1 MFEVLNNMANGL
13 GAVLAVGPILGIIV
27 GVCIGMFFGAIPGI
41 SAIMA
46 IAIILPFTFY
56 VDPIIGITTLLAVY
70 KSGIYGGSISAILIN
85 TPGAAASF
93 LTAQDGYALTKMG
106 KAGKA
111 LAMALYA
118 SVTGEALATL
128 VLIFVAAP
136 ISIISLQAGP
146 IEKVFLLIFAFTVV
160 GSMTGESI
168 PRGILS
174 CCLGMLFAMVGMST
188 ITGATRLTFGIPEL
202 MSGFTFLPMLI
213 GVLVMPEV
221 IEAIKRRKEP
231 HQNVSFDKA
240 ASPDDNRVTWKEYRS
255 VFGTIIKSS
264 SIGTFI
270 GALPGLGSS
279 AAAFLAYGEAK
290 RTAKNPDEFG
300 KGSIRGIA
308 AAESANNAVCGSSM
322 IPMLTL
328 SIPGD
333 DVTALLMGA
342 FLIHGITPGPT
353 IFYEHT
359 DVIYAIFAGF
369 LITDLFLLFIAR
381 AGFKFWI
388 KVSSVRRCYIF
399 PCVTVFAFFGA
410 YSVSQD
416 MFNVLILIVF
426 TVFGYAMRL
435 VGLNAAAFIIGFIL
449 TPLLEQNLDQA
460 VAIVGD
466 DYSLIYQS
474 PFAWAFTGLT
484 LFSIYSAF
492 RLNKRKLGRS
502 GFVANKNSDD
512 HSQDK
517 SKTVLE

>member
-1 MFEVLNNMANGL
+1 MIEILNNFFNGL
-13 GAVLAVGPILGIIV
+13 GAVLAIGPIAGIIA
-27 GVCIGMFFGAIPGI
+27 GVCVGIFFGAIPGI

-46 IAIILPFTFY
+46 IAIILPLTFY
-56 VDPIIGITTLLAVY
+56 VDPVIGITMLLAVY
-70 KSGIYGGSISAILIN
+70 KAGIYGGSISAILIN

-93 LTAQDGYALTKMG
+93 LTAQDGHALTKAG

-111 LAMALYA
+111 LGMALYA

-168 PRGILS
+168 SRGILS
-174 CCLGMLFAMVGMST
+174 CCIGMLFAMVGMSS
-188 ITGATRLTFGIPEL
+188 ITGATRFTFGVPEL
-202 MSGFTFLPMLI
+202 MSGFTFLPLLI

-221 IEAIKRRKEP
+221 IDAIKKRKTP
-231 HQNVSFDKA
+231 HYDLILEKSPN
-240 ASPDDNRVTWKEYRS
+240 PDDNRVTWKEYRS
-255 VFGTIIKSS
+255 VFGTMLKSTG
-264 SIGTFI
+264 IGTFI

-290 RTAKNPDEFG
+290 RTSRKPETFG
-300 KGSIRGIA
+300 KGSLHGIA

-369 LITDLFLLFIAR
+369 LITDIFLLIIAR
-381 AGFKFWI
+381 AGFSFWT
-388 KVSSVRRCYIF
+388 KVASIQRYYIF
-399 PCVTVFAFFGA
+399 PCVTVFAIAGA
-410 YSVSQD
+410 FTTNQD
-416 MFNVLILIVF
+416 LYDVLILICF
-426 TVFGYAMRL
+426 TVFGYGMRL
-435 VGLNAAAFIIGFIL
+435 IGLNPAAFIIGFIL

-460 VAIVGD
+460 VAIVGK
-466 DYSLIYQS
+466 DYGMILAS
-474 PFAWAFTGLT
+474 PFAWIFTAL
-484 LFSIYSAF
+484 SAF
-492 RLNKRKLGRS
+492 SVFSAMRMKKKEKKK
-502 GFVANKNSDD
+502 VAAPSAPEQ
-512 HSQDK
+512 SA
-517 SKTVLE
+517 S